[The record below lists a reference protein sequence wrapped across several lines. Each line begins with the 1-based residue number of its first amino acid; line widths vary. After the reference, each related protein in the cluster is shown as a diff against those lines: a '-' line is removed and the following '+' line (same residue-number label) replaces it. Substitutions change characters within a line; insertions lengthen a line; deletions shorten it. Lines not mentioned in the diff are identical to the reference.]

1 MGRKHMGRGYMGR
14 RYMTGGADI
23 RSPSQQTP
31 GVSVKWPL
39 VGKIVSLQSVIRLYK
54 ENLGNRPAPGMAFSG
69 AAAENASDEKDARHK
84 HERPTRG
91 WNREVASWR

>member
-1 MGRKHMGRGYMGR
+1 MTRRSMGRGYMRR

-31 GVSVKWPL
+31 GASVKWPL

-54 ENLGNRPAPGMAFSG
+54 ENLGNRPAPGIAFSG
-69 AAAENASDEKDARHK
+69 AAAENASDEKDAINEHA
-84 HERPTRG
+84 RPTRG
-91 WNREVASWR
+91 WNREAASWR